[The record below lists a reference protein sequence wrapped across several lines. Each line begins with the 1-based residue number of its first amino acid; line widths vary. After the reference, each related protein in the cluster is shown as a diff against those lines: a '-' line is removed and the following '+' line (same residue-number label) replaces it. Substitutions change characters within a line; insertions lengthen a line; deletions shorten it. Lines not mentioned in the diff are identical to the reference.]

1 MSRVRGGQ
9 VFVEIGAD
17 PRRLF
22 KSLQDLNKHIGKI
35 GSQLS
40 GLGTRMTAFGAA
52 MIAPIGV
59 AAKQF
64 ASFDDVLR
72 NVRAS
77 AGATTAQLEQ
87 IRKASMDVSQSMGI
101 GPTEIAQGFL
111 ELLKAG
117 MSLEQVLGGA
127 GQAALA
133 FGKVGG
139 LAVADAAVVMA
150 DAMNVFQV
158 SGDIAAN
165 TLSAAAD
172 ASSTSIEGIA
182 QAFSQASAVAGLA
195 NQSIQDTAASLAI
208 LANAGIKGSDA
219 GTSLKTMLLRLM
231 APADDAI
238 GALDQLG
245 LSAQSFR
252 GADGQ
257 MRPMVDIIGT
267 LTKSMQGMDQAAKDD
282 VFRRI
287 FGQDA
292 IRAAA
297 VMSSTGVDGF
307 KAMRDSMADAL
318 PVGDKF
324 AEMSGGLSGAA
335 GSLFASLQRA
345 GIAIGEALAPSLMG
359 VISGLTAAA
368 NAVSQFVGNNQEM
381 VVSVAKGIATFIAIG
396 AAILGMG
403 AALSAV
409 AAAFGLVLSPI
420 GLIVAGVVGLVA
432 AVDQATGVLGQLA
445 GIATTAFA
453 GIYDALAAG
462 DLGLAMEIMW
472 TGLQAALLRGVDA
485 TMTTFDSWVAFLQ
498 NTFTYA
504 GVGLAAAWEAMWNGI
519 VGVLNVNKAIVLG
532 VVDNIVNGVMAAFD
546 AMVAAVRKSWNYVQ
560 SFIVRGYDLAKENSA
575 VDSEMAA
582 RAQQRAASRPG
593 VVGRVAAAQ
602 QENAQAAAASQS
614 RVDAMQRNADQIA
627 QGRLDENERRR
638 QGRQG
643 EAEALETKVGELRE
657 TAADRRAVSGQVGDL
672 DRSLGSV
679 TGMDELQALAS
690 TFRELR
696 DSGKLSSE
704 QLGRLETS
712 LDAASERVMEAG
724 MAGSDSTR
732 QAAEAGAAAA
742 QAQTATSAA
751 EVVGTF
757 SGAALGQMGFG
768 QGLAQKQ
775 LDVMKQIEQNT
786 REPMAG
792 LVAD

>member
-1 MSRVRGGQ
+1 VIAAGAGKELEAIFGVTNTDAAGNLKPLVDILDEINTVTANMPVAERTAKMADAFGLLGITSANVLSQTAGGVRGLAEQ
-9 VFVEIGAD
+9 
-17 PRRLF
+17 
-22 KSLQDLNKHIGKI
+22 LQNAE
-35 GSQLS
+35 
-40 GLGTRMTAFGAA
+40 GTAARTAKE
-52 MIAPIGV
+52 M
-59 AAKQF
+59 
-64 ASFDDVLR
+64 D
-72 NVRAS
+72 
-77 AGATTAQLEQ
+77 AG
-87 IRKASMDVSQSMGI
+87 
-101 GPTEIAQGFL
+101 
-111 ELLKAG
+111 
-117 MSLEQVLGGA
+117 LGGA
-127 GQAALA
+127 TRIALSAIEGTALA
-133 FGKVGG
+133 I
-139 LAVADAAVVMA
+139 
-150 DAMNVFQV
+150 
-158 SGDIAAN
+158 GD
-165 TLSAAAD
+165 
-172 ASSTSIEGIA
+172 
-182 QAFSQASAVAGLA
+182 
-195 NQSIQDTAASLAI
+195 
-208 LANAGIKGSDA
+208 
-219 GTSLKTMLLRLM
+219 
-231 APADDAI
+231 
-238 GALDQLG
+238 
-245 LSAQSFR
+245 
-252 GADGQ
+252 
-257 MRPMVDIIGT
+257 
-267 LTKSMQGMDQAAKDD
+267 
-282 VFRRI
+282 
-287 FGQDA
+287 
-292 IRAAA
+292 
-297 VMSSTGVDGF
+297 
-307 KAMRDSMADAL
+307 
-318 PVGDKF
+318 
-324 AEMSGGLSGAA
+324 
-335 GSLFASLQRA
+335 
-345 GIAIGEALAPSLMG
+345 ALAPSLQFLVEG
-359 VISGLTAAA
+359 IGHAASTLTT
-368 NAVSQFVGNNQEM
+368 FIKNNQEM
-381 VVSVAKGIATFIAIG
+381 VVGVAKGIATFAGIS

-657 TAADRRAVSGQVGDL
+657 TAADRRAVAGQVGDL

-704 QLGRLETS
+704 QLERLEGS

-724 MAGSDSTR
+724 LSGSNDTR
-732 QAAEAGAAAA
+732 QAAAAGAAAA
-742 QAQTATSAA
+742 QATATTSAA

-757 SGAALGQMGFG
+757 SGAALGQLGFG
-768 QGLAQKQ
+768 SNLAQKQ
-775 LDVMKQIEQNT
+775 LDTMKQIEQNT
-786 REPMAG
+786 RDPMAG

>member
-9 VFVEIGAD
+9 VYVEIGAD

-52 MIAPIGV
+52 LTAPL
-59 AAKQF
+59 ALATRQF
-64 ASFDDVLR
+64 ATFDDAI
-72 NVRAS
+72 RATAAVSGASGS
-77 AGATTAQLEQ
+77 ALQSLNDKARELGATTSFTAVQVANLMTELGRAGFRPDEIEAMTGAVLDLARATGTDATLASGIMAATLRQ
-87 IRKASMDVSQSMGI
+87 FGLGATEATRAAAVLTKAANSTFNTVEGLGESLKYA
-101 GPTEIAQGFL
+101 GPVAKSL
-111 ELLKAG
+111 G
-117 MSLEQVLGGA
+117 MSLEDTAAVLGVLGNVGIQGSEAGTALRRLSVIAAGAGKELEAILGVTNTDPSGNLKPLVDILDEINTVTANMPVAERTAKMADAFGLLGITSANVLSDSAGGVRDLAEQLKNAQGTAAATAKEMDAGLGGA
-127 GQAALA
+127 MRIALSAIEGTALA
-133 FGKVGG
+133 I
-139 LAVADAAVVMA
+139 
-150 DAMNVFQV
+150 
-158 SGDIAAN
+158 GD
-165 TLSAAAD
+165 
-172 ASSTSIEGIA
+172 
-182 QAFSQASAVAGLA
+182 
-195 NQSIQDTAASLAI
+195 
-208 LANAGIKGSDA
+208 
-219 GTSLKTMLLRLM
+219 
-231 APADDAI
+231 
-238 GALDQLG
+238 
-245 LSAQSFR
+245 
-252 GADGQ
+252 
-257 MRPMVDIIGT
+257 
-267 LTKSMQGMDQAAKDD
+267 
-282 VFRRI
+282 
-287 FGQDA
+287 
-292 IRAAA
+292 
-297 VMSSTGVDGF
+297 
-307 KAMRDSMADAL
+307 
-318 PVGDKF
+318 
-324 AEMSGGLSGAA
+324 
-335 GSLFASLQRA
+335 
-345 GIAIGEALAPSLMG
+345 ALAPSLQFLVEG
-359 VISGLTAAA
+359 IGHAASTLTT
-368 NAVSQFVGNNQEM
+368 FIKNNQEM
-381 VVSVAKGIATFIAIG
+381 VVSVAKGIATFTAIG

-432 AVDQATGVLGQLA
+432 AVNQATGVLGQLA

-519 VGVLNVNKAIVLG
+519 VGVLNINKAIVLG

-546 AMVAAVRKSWNYVQ
+546 AMVSAVRKSWNYVQ
-560 SFIVRGYDLAKENSA
+560 SFIVRGYDQEKENRA
-575 VDSEMAA
+575 VDSEMSA

-643 EAEALETKVGELRE
+643 EAAALETKVGELRQ

-672 DRSLGSV
+672 DQSLGSV
-679 TGMDELQALAS
+679 TSMEELQKLAA

-775 LDVMKQIEQNT
+775 LDVMTQIEKNT